1 MITFYRP
8 GTKEAREQLGSVV
21 WNPQANAPLADFT
34 LAGGKFDTD
43 DPKVIAKLRELGYPE
58 VPGGMELEP
67 EKKKSNWVKT
77 SEVGKDQGKPRKPVL
92 KARGKKA
99 PGASDGMDSNVSPR

>member
-21 WNPQANAPLADFT
+21 WNPEANAPLADFT

-77 SEVGKDQGKPRKPVL
+77 SEVGKDQGKSRKPVL
-92 KARGKKA
+92 KARGRKA
-99 PGASDGMDSNVSPR
+99 PAASEGMDSNESPR